1 MNETE
6 RQFFLK
12 LQESRKHDAETF
24 NKPENSGFISTVVE
38 KYSKPAHFIYE
49 LIQNADDA
57 LATEAFFS
65 LSPNGLYFKHNG
77 SERFTV
83 SNPDTIVEDK
93 EKGKLGHLN
102 AITYTGFSTK
112 DKNGRTNK
120 IGKFGIG
127 FKAVFQYT
135 TMPYIYDDNINFRL
149 VDYFV
154 PEEIE
159 SEPSRKK
166 GETVFYLPFDRKDL
180 SSEDAYGDIFEA
192 LRNLD
197 NPVLFLNNLE
207 KISWETDDGINSGK
221 YSKKVKDE
229 YSYKDIN
236 GQFVLLENSVNSTK
250 ERLWLFTRTIKINNT
265 HHPISVGFYLKKN
278 KIDYSRK
285 PKVYCFFSTEK
296 QLDLCF
302 LVHAPFVLTDNR
314 EGIRELPENTELYNK
329 LALLAAESLVC
340 LRNIGMQEDHSVLV
354 DENLVHLILTK
365 ENQLWNRNAKH
376 PNPLSFFFD
385 AFAEI
390 ICKEPLLLSR
400 EKKYLLP
407 KNACI
412 CNQKELKQLLNKEQ
426 LNLLIDCQCDIVFN
440 GASVED
446 VDYFKKLGVTILT
459 PEDFARYISKDFL
472 KVQTIEWMISFY
484 KYLYDSAK
492 KLWRRNESQYGWQ
505 VPLLENK
512 SFIML
517 QGGGFAA
524 KSDDVYLRNP
534 SNRNVKTVKQVL
546 LKDKDVENFF
556 LAFGLKEK
564 PSMDV
569 EIKEILPDYE
579 IGKKSISRKDELQYD
594 ILTIIL
600 GLSEEKDISKKTEL
614 ITAIRK
620 SWKAVGCNCLG
631 RKMLRKIDE
640 LYDDKKGLRPF
651 FGYNPDIYYFDE
663 EFYEIDQAITDDFFS
678 FKQKLQLS
686 EIPKIYEKD
695 DKYSYSFKY
704 MQKSD
709 FQFFSNTIPNGIGKC
724 KNLFCNGYE
733 KLLNQYDYL
742 QYVSVNYT
750 DFIVDGLKHSIEH
763 VESVD
768 DSIVVWNVLCKA
780 LENYDLLEKSTVTL
794 SMRYKPPRAHGYS
807 TYDLDA
813 PKSSWVDF
821 LIDSKWLYDK
831 EGKLCKPSE
840 VFIDKLDRKYDYN
853 QKLFDILEIKRSHR
867 FIDEE
872 LIKNE
877 CSSETLDELMLGRKF
892 KEFGG
897 NEENMKEFFD
907 WKRMNDSKKER
918 QNRRTDTKE
927 QTGIP
932 FSKQKEYTPED
943 MFAEVPNAKAGK
955 VTPRSFRD
963 KADKIQQLEKEQQER
978 KDEITRIEE
987 LIEIVKE
994 TEQYSYAWFKTLL
1007 ELEYMKSGEASYD
1020 KKGIRISFGK
1030 VESDSESN
1038 RILILKSPSRYIPQ
1052 ALEECSNI
1060 AVTFLFSDAN
1070 KKTLTFEVANVK
1082 DFVLRLKCKN
1092 ESESDIE
1099 DILSRNKNIVRADID
1114 TGTPIQLIDKLRKA
1128 FDDFGFEDSYSLKD
1142 NLSDNVEFVFGPP
1155 GTGKTTYLAN
1165 EIHKLISQEYLNPTT
1180 RKSRILVLCPT
1191 NKACDVLFSK
1201 LISLSPA
1208 NMNMGF
1214 YRFKATGDET
1224 LEDYICDST
1233 LPVERMDKLCVVS
1246 TMARFPY
1253 DGFDD
1258 ASLDEIDW
1266 DYVIVDE
1273 ASMIGLAYIVY
1284 TIYKCPNSKIV
1295 IAGDPFQIDPIVHE
1309 ELWSGENIYSM
1320 VNLNSFKSPKTSP
1333 RKFPITNL
1341 TTQYRS
1347 VPAIGELFSTYAYD
1361 SMLQHNRKST
1371 SQRKLNIDGVEI
1383 TSVNFMT
1390 FPVEKYDSL
1399 FSPHR
1404 LSSSNVHLYS
1414 VQVVFEFLMYL
1425 SAQIEKNHPN
1435 ELFKIGV
1442 ICPYRAQAEI
1452 INKLWEQRIKMFAN
1466 VNVAIG
1472 TVHGFQGDECDII
1485 FAVYNPPASGMKK
1498 YADKTF
1504 MNRKNILNVAISRA
1518 KDYLFLFMPNK
1529 DYEFF
1534 DEQVELKRLGNL
1546 AVKNCFVD
1554 KISHTSEKLE
1564 CIMFGQ
1570 SRYIEENTF
1579 VTTHQLANV
1588 YTNPT
1593 SKYEIRIDE
1602 ESIDIQVDF

>member
-1 MNETE
+1 M
-6 RQFFLK
+6 
-12 LQESRKHDAETF
+12 
-24 NKPENSGFISTVVE
+24 VE
-38 KYSKPAHFIYE
+38 KYSKSAHFIYE

-65 LSPNGLYFKHNG
+65 LTPKGLYFKHNG
-77 SERFTV
+77 SEHFTV
-83 SNPDTIVEDK
+83 SNPATIEKDK
-93 EKGKLGHLN
+93 AKGKLGHLN

-112 DKNGRTNK
+112 DKEGKSNK

-135 TMPYIYDDNINFRL
+135 STPHIYDDNINFRL

-159 SEPSRKK
+159 SAPSRKK
-166 GETVFYLPFDRKDL
+166 GETIFYLPFDREGL
-180 SSEDAYGDIFEA
+180 SAEDAYEDIFEA
-192 LRNLD
+192 LRDLD
-197 NPVLFLNNLE
+197 NPVLFLNNL
-207 KISWETDDGINSGK
+207 KKLSWETDDGINSGK
-221 YSKKVKDE
+221 YSKIVKEE
-229 YSYKDIN
+229 YSYKDIT
-236 GQFVLLENSVNSTK
+236 GRFIFLDNSVNSTK
-250 ERLWLFTRTIKINNT
+250 DRLWLFTRTVKIKET
-265 HHPISVGFYLKKN
+265 QHPISVGFYLKKN
-278 KIDYSRK
+278 KIDCSRK
-285 PKVYCFFSTEK
+285 PKIYCFFPTEK

-314 EGIRELPENTELYNK
+314 EGIRELPENTDLYNK

-340 LRNIGMQEDHSVLV
+340 LRNIGMQEAHAALIDETLV
-354 DENLVHLILTK
+354 QLILTK
-365 ENQLWNRNAKH
+365 DSQSWNRNSKN
-376 PNPLSFFFD
+376 PNPLSFFYD
-385 AFAEI
+385 AFAGI

-400 EKKYLLP
+400 GNKYLLP

-412 CNQKELKQLLNKEQ
+412 CNQKELKQLLNQEQ
-426 LNLLIDCQCDIVFN
+426 LEKLLESQCDVVFN
-440 GASVED
+440 GIRIED
-446 VDYFKKLGVTILT
+446 TDYFEKLGVTVLT
-459 PEDFARYISKDFL
+459 PEVFARRLSKDFL
-472 KVQTIEWMISFY
+472 KVQTIDWMISFY
-484 KYLYDSAK
+484 KYLNDSAK
-492 KLWRRNESQYGWQ
+492 TLWRRNEGQYGWQ
-505 VPLLENK
+505 VPILEDK
-512 SFIML
+512 PFIML
-517 QGGGFAA
+517 QGGGFTPKA
-524 KSDDVYLRNP
+524 DDIFLRNP
-534 SNRNVKTVKQVL
+534 NNQKVRIVNQAL
-546 LKDKDVENFF
+546 LKDSGAENFF
-556 LAFGLKEK
+556 LALGLKATPTIE
-564 PSMDV
+564 V
-569 EIKEILPDYE
+569 EILKEILPEYE
-579 IGKKSISRKDELQYD
+579 SGKKSISDKEDLKYD
-594 ILTIIL
+594 LLTIIL
-600 GLSEEKDISKKTEL
+600 GLLEEKNSLKKREL
-614 ITAIRK
+614 LSAIRK
-620 SWKAVGCNCLG
+620 SWRAVGCNCYG
-631 RKMLRKIDE
+631 EKMLREIDD
-640 LYDDKKGLRPF
+640 LYDDNKELRSF

-663 EFYEIDQAITDDFFS
+663 EFYDVEITSKDIFFS
-678 FKQKLQLS
+678 FKQNLQLDK
-686 EIPKIYEKD
+686 IPRINVRDNHFWHQWDYMNNYSLPHIMKQIPESLGACKRQICNVYEELTKD
-695 DKYSYSFKY
+695 
-704 MQKSD
+704 
-709 FQFFSNTIPNGIGKC
+709 
-724 KNLFCNGYE
+724 YE
-733 KLLNQYDYL
+733 YL
-742 QYVSVNYT
+742 QMISV
-750 DFIVDGLKHSIEH
+750 DFSDYEVDGLKYSVEHIENID
-763 VESVD
+763 ESVD
-768 DSIVVWNVLCKA
+768 VWNILRKSIEDESFCDKA
-780 LENYDLLEKSTVTL
+780 TVEL
-794 SMRYKPPRAHGYS
+794 FVRYKPPRVRTSSIYQMES
-807 TYDLDA
+807 
-813 PKSSWVDF
+813 PKSFWVDF
-821 LIDSKWLYDK
+821 LINSKWLYDN
-831 EGKLCKPSE
+831 EGRLCKPSE
-840 VFIDKLDRKYDYN
+840 VFIDKLDRRYDYN
-853 QKLFDILEIKRSHR
+853 QKLFDILEIKRSNR
-867 FIDEE
+867 LVDEE

-877 CSSETLDELMLGRKF
+877 CSSETLDELMLGRMF

-897 NEENMKEFFD
+897 NEENVKEFFE
-907 WKRMNDSKKER
+907 WKRMNDAKKER
-918 QNRRTDTKE
+918 LNRRTDTKE

-955 VTPRSFRD
+955 VNTRSFRD

-1007 ELEYMKSGEASYD
+1007 ELEYMKSGEASYG

-1060 AVTFLFSDAN
+1060 AVTFLFSDAD

-1099 DILSRNKNIVRADID
+1099 YILSRNKNIVRADID

-1180 RKSRILVLCPT
+1180 RKSRMLVLCPT

-1208 NMNMGF
+1208 NINMGF

-1295 IAGDPFQIDPIVHE
+1295 IAGDPFQIDPIVQE

-1347 VPAIGELFSTYAYD
+1347 VPSIGELFSAYAYD
-1361 SMLQHNRKST
+1361 SMLQHDRKST
-1371 SQRKLNIDGVEI
+1371 SQRKLNVDGLKI
-1383 TSVNFMT
+1383 NSVNFMT

-1414 VQVVFEFLMYL
+1414 VQIVYEFLMYL
-1425 SAQIEKNHPN
+1425 SAQIEKNHPGD
-1435 ELFKIGV
+1435 LFKIGV

-1485 FAVYNPPASGMKK
+1485 FAVYNPPASGMKR

-1529 DYEFF
+1529 DYESF
-1534 DEQVELKRLGNL
+1534 DELVELKRLGNI
-1546 AVKNCFVD
+1546 AVKNCFID
-1554 KISHTSEKLE
+1554 KISHTSDKLE
-1564 CIMFGQ
+1564 SIMLGQ
-1570 SRYIEENTF
+1570 AHYIEENTF

-1588 YTNPT
+1588 YSEPT
-1593 SKYEIRIDE
+1593 SKYEIRIDD